1 MFFTYSEEEEE
12 EEEQQQQQ
20 SMSLS
25 LVKQRDSDFL
35 LGRVSDG
42 FTDG

>member
-12 EEEQQQQQ
+12 EEEE
-20 SMSLS
+20 MSLS
-25 LVKQRDSDFL
+25 PVKSDDSGFL

-42 FTDG
+42 ITDG

>member
-12 EEEQQQQQ
+12 EEE
-20 SMSLS
+20 MSLS
-25 LVKQRDSDFL
+25 LVMFL

>member
-12 EEEQQQQQ
+12 EEEE
-20 SMSLS
+20 MSLS
-25 LVKQRDSDFL
+25 PVKSEDSDFL

-42 FTDG
+42 ITDG